1 MGVTCAASGR
11 QPSGFPRRTARAR
24 RWRPGGCTCWEPVHD
39 LEQAP
44 VQVAEPAVRPECCH
58 DCAYRTGSP
67 ESLGDGRYGL
77 SDPGELEDFAGRAG
91 KTRFFCHQGSRRVV
105 AWRHPTGAVHP
116 VPEDV
121 RYYDSPVYL
130 ARWASEAL
138 QARPDV
144 RLYLYETWHPLD
156 DPEGWLERIDRDH
169 ERYWLSRVLGP
180 ALALLPD
187 GTRIFLVPA
196 GQVLAACQITFEP
209 RYHQLPNAL
218 LRADGSSATAPSPE
232 VARLMQE
239 TADSVIRKLGLS
251 GAAA

>member
-1 MGVTCAASGR
+1 MNCGDR
-11 QPSGFPRRTARAR
+11 GFPDVTDGVPCCYGSAHNG
-24 RWRPGGCTCWEPVHD
+24 PGGCTCWEPVHD

-121 RYYDSPVYL
+121 RYYDSPVH
-130 ARWASEAL
+130 
-138 QARPDV
+138 D
-144 RLYLYETWHPLD
+144 
-156 DPEGWLERIDRDH
+156 
-169 ERYWLSRVLGP
+169 
-180 ALALLPD
+180 
-187 GTRIFLVPA
+187 LVA
-196 GQVLAACQITFEP
+196 
-209 RYHQLPNAL
+209 YK
-218 LRADGSSATAPSPE
+218 ADGAPQE
-232 VARLMQE
+232 ICAGFAARRRQLIG
-239 TADSVIRKLGLS
+239 DG
-251 GAAA
+251 